1 MTGADHPDSG
11 GTLDHLDLLPQLE
24 TDCLPLVDVE
34 VNSMLASPVL
44 TAPSALAHRHRHA
57 GWLTRLA
64 ARLAGL
70 VGVVGAGVGG
80 AALVGGVAGRV
91 GIVWFLPVLQAWR
104 EGAHVVCL
112 SGVTRVGGVIA
123 GPVTSVAPV
132 T

>member
-24 TDCLPLVDVE
+24 TDCLPLVDME

-44 TAPSALAHRHRHA
+44 TAPTTLTHRHRHA
-57 GWLTRLA
+57 GWLARLA
-64 ARLAGL
+64 GLLAGL

-80 AALVGGVAGRV
+80 AGLVGGVAGRV
-91 GIVWFLPVLQAWR
+91 GIVWFLPVLEARR

-112 SGVTRVGGVIA
+112 SAVTRVGGVIA
-123 GPVTSVAPV
+123 GSVNSVAPV